1 MEKWQKRIEFAVN
14 VAIFC
19 AFVLVATL
27 AGKRLFERESN
38 GKAREPLLGATVSLP
53 GADWN
58 KSDENL
64 VLFLSTGC
72 HFCSES
78 AEFYKRL
85 IPTATSRQIQ
95 VLAVLPQAETEGR
108 SYLQLLGVPVPAVMQ
123 GSLSS
128 VNVSSTPTIL
138 LLDRQG
144 KLRKAWVGKL
154 NPQEEQQV
162 LASLEPQSFHP

>member
-1 MEKWQKRIEFAVN
+1 MENWQKRIEFATN
-14 VAIFC
+14 VAIFF

-27 AGKRLFERESN
+27 AGKRLFERTPN
-38 GKAREPLLGATVSLP
+38 GEAREPLLGAMVSLQ
-53 GADWN
+53 GVDWS
-58 KSDENL
+58 KSEENL

-78 AEFYKRL
+78 AEFYRRL
-85 IPTATSRQIQ
+85 IPTATSRQIP
-95 VLAVLPQAETEGR
+95 VLAVLPQSESEGR

-128 VNVSSTPTIL
+128 VNVSGTPTIL
-138 LLDRQG
+138 LLDRHG

-154 NPQEEQQV
+154 SVDEEQQV